1 MIKQNSKIHAIILA
15 RGNSK
20 GIKLKNLVNVNNRP
34 LIYWTI
40 RDCLKSSRIKHIWVS
55 TDNKKIGS
63 YAKKLG
69 AKIIWRPEN
78 LALDNSLSEDGWLHA
93 INEIEKIVSIENA
106 MFLQATSPLRGY
118 RDINQSINYFFKNNL
133 DSLFSSCVVLNHYN
147 WEMRKNSIKPLYDI
161 HERPMRQKIQQLL
174 TENGSFYIVKT
185 KKFKK
190 FKTRVFGNIGS
201 FKQDFYKGFEI
212 DEKKD
217 INFLANILK
226 IYKNKL

>member
-1 MIKQNSKIHAIILA
+1 MKKQNSKIHAIILA

-20 GIKLKNLVNVNNRP
+20 GIRLKNLVKVNNRP

-40 RDCLKSSRIKHIWVS
+40 RDCLKSSRIKHVWIS
-55 TDNKKIGS
+55 TDNKMIAD
-63 YAKKLG
+63 YAKKIG

-78 LALDNSLSEDGWLHA
+78 LALDNSTSEDGWLHA
-93 INEIEKIVSIENA
+93 INEIEKMDSIESA
-106 MFLQATSPLRGY
+106 MLLQATSPVRGY
-118 RDINQSINYFFKNNL
+118 KDINQSINYFFKNNL
-133 DSLFSSCVVLNHYN
+133 DSLFSSCEVLGHYN

-161 HERPMRQKIQQLL
+161 NKRLMRQKIQPQLN
-174 TENGSFYIVKT
+174 ENGSFYIINT

-190 FKTRVFGNIGS
+190 FQTRVFGNIGS

-212 DEKKD
+212 DEKED
-217 INFLANILK
+217 INFLTNILK